1 MHNARNW
8 RPVAQKAGRR
18 RVTEL
23 GFAGWDVVMSHPAL
37 LFQRRPPG
45 RNLRNPS
52 VVRPLW
58 RFANAYTGRLRYGTG
73 SGSEWGASEVAA
85 PGGAPLATAPC
96 TVPEIA
102 PLSRKRNRKL
112 I

>member
-23 GFAGWDVVMSHPAL
+23 GFAGWGVVMSHPAL

-52 VVRPLW
+52 VVRHLDKATQCVAFFGMP
-58 RFANAYTGRLRYGTG
+58 
-73 SGSEWGASEVAA
+73 VAA
-85 PGGAPLATAPC
+85 GGSAT
-96 TVPEIA
+96 
-102 PLSRKRNRKL
+102 L
-112 I
+112 IFKN